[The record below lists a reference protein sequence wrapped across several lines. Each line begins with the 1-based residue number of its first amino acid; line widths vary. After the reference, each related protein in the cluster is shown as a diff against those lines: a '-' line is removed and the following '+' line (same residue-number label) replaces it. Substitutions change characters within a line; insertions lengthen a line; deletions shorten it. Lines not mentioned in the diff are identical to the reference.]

1 MHHQTPSRD
10 DWILA
15 KLSSPEIVM
24 ACSTSRMFRLTRNAT
39 GAALALA
46 TLTACAKTD
55 KPVDTAITGKSTPAP
70 TAAASGDRPR

>member
-10 DWILA
+10 DWALA
-15 KLSSPEIVM
+15 HLSSPEIVM